1 MFKRANIFRILRLA
15 AVLLP
20 LLFVLAA
27 CTGEDGPV
35 NASNKTDVELA
46 EEHTKATSA
55 GSTKKETNGT
65 AGVGR
70 TKS

>member
-35 NASNKTDVELA
+35 NASNKT
-46 EEHTKATSA
+46 TS
-55 GSTKKETNGT
+55 S
-65 AGVGR
+65 
-70 TKS
+70 